1 MGQGNPCVPVQ
12 PADGFD
18 QIMGHVA
25 DVEHMSRGREGD
37 IPNFG
42 LESLAIIAYFQA
54 EIRDVPLA
62 SFATDLVVTG
72 H

>member
-1 MGQGNPCVPVQ
+1 MP
-12 PADGFD
+12 
-18 QIMGHVA
+18 
-25 DVEHMSRGREGD
+25 GREGD

-42 LESLAIIAYFQA
+42 LESFALIAYFQA